1 MKIDPLTPDD
11 AILTEFAR
19 RLRQVRKQNG
29 YSQEQLAKNAGIG
42 VATLRRIEDG
52 QDAQIVSWL
61 KILRALSMVNAID
74 ELLPESYVSPRAEAL
89 AKKKKGRH
97 KRSSTPGIKWG
108 DELP

>member
-1 MKIDPLTPDD
+1 MKIDHLTPDD
-11 AILTEFAR
+11 TILTEFAR
-19 RLRQVRKQNG
+19 RLRQVRKQSG
-29 YSQEQLAKNAGIG
+29 YSQAELAKNAGIG

-74 ELLPESYVSPRAEAL
+74 HLLPETFVSPRAEAL
-89 AKKKKGRH
+89 AKKKKG
-97 KRSSTPGIKWG
+97 KGKKPPTPGMKWG